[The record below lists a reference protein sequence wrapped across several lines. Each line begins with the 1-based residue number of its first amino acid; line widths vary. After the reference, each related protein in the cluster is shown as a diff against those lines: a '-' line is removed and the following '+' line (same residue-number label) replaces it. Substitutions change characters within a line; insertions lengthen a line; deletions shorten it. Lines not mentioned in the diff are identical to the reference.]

1 MGKKT
6 EVTGTSCRNQTE
18 VVPQVLQQWMA
29 AARAPRSRPVE
40 DMLQQEEEE
49 EDDCPVLKKKPKLA
63 AARPI
68 KAAKPRAPAASA
80 RTKKSRAIIESDSSE
95 SEEEVQKGPR
105 YGTV

>member
-1 MGKKT
+1 
-6 EVTGTSCRNQTE
+6 
-18 VVPQVLQQWMA
+18 MA

-40 DMLQQEEEE
+40 DMLQHEEE

-105 YGTV
+105 YTGTV